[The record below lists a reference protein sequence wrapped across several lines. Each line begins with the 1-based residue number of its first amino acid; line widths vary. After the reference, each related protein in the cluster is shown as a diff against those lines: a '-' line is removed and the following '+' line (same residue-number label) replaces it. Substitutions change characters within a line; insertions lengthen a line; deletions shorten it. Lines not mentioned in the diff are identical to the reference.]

1 MAKTNKHAPGL
12 YQKAKQQ
19 EAAKLAGGSPRNKR
33 LTAWAKRA
41 AAASDNEDHALSDD
55 VISTDPR
62 TTVINYGDDNID
74 CDGGNNE
81 GDNDEE
87 AENEDEGGND
97 EEAENEDEGGNDE
110 EEGEEDGDND
120 QSGDEHEQ
128 SNEDDSD
135 NEDGDEDDDEGQD
148 EDYDDIDDEDYKG
161 ELYDDDES
169 DDDSLEGGKYR
180 VPSARGKGAG
190 RKPHPDR
197 PPKPNTD
204 GMTEAEAVNSIK
216 HWEME

>member
-19 EAAKLAGGSPRNKR
+19 EAVKLAGGSPRNKR
-33 LTAWAKRA
+33 LAARAKRA
-41 AAASDNEDHALSDD
+41 AGDNEDDALSDD
-55 VISTDPR
+55 AISTDPW
-62 TTVINYGDDNID
+62 TTVINYGDNNID

-110 EEGEEDGDND
+110 EEGGEDGDND
-120 QSGDEHEQ
+120 QSGDENEQ
-128 SNEDDSD
+128 GNEDDSD
-135 NEDGDEDDDEGQD
+135 NEDGDEDDHEGAD
-148 EDYDDIDDEDYKG
+148 EDFDDIDDEDYKG

-169 DDDSLEGGKYR
+169 DDDSLEGGKYW

-190 RKPHPDR
+190 RKPHPDC
-197 PPKPNTD
+197 PPKPNTN
-204 GMTEAEAVNSIK
+204 GMT
-216 HWEME
+216 

>member
-19 EAAKLAGGSPRNKR
+19 EAAKLAGGRPRDKR
-33 LTAWAKRA
+33 LVARAKRA
-41 AAASDNEDHALSDD
+41 AGDNEDHALSDD
-55 VISTDPR
+55 TISTDPW

-97 EEAENEDEGGNDE
+97 DEEGGGRWYNDQSSDENEQGD
-110 EEGEEDGDND
+110 EDGD
-120 QSGDEHEQ
+120 E
-128 SNEDDSD
+128 
-135 NEDGDEDDDEGQD
+135 DEDDDEGAD
-148 EDYDDIDDEDYKG
+148 EDYDDINDEDYKG

>member
-19 EAAKLAGGSPRNKR
+19 ETVKLTGGSPCNKR
-33 LTAWAKRA
+33 LAARAKRA
-41 AAASDNEDHALSDD
+41 GAAGDNEDDAFSDD
-55 VISTDPR
+55 AISTDPR

-87 AENEDEGGND
+87 AENEDKGGND

-120 QSGDEHEQ
+120 QSGD
-128 SNEDDSD
+128 
-135 NEDGDEDDDEGQD
+135 
-148 EDYDDIDDEDYKG
+148 
-161 ELYDDDES
+161 
-169 DDDSLEGGKYR
+169 
-180 VPSARGKGAG
+180 
-190 RKPHPDR
+190 
-197 PPKPNTD
+197 
-204 GMTEAEAVNSIK
+204 
-216 HWEME
+216 

>member
-1 MAKTNKHAPGL
+1 MNKHAPGL

-19 EAAKLAGGSPRNKR
+19 EAAKLADGSPRDKR
-33 LTAWAKRA
+33 LPAWAKRA
-41 AAASDNEDHALSDD
+41 AGDNEDHALSDD
-55 VISTDPR
+55 AISTDPR

-97 EEAENEDEGGNDE
+97 EEAENEDEGGNDD

-120 QSGDEHEQ
+120 QSGDENEQ
-128 SNEDDSD
+128 GDEDDSGD
-135 NEDGDEDDDEGQD
+135 EDGDEDEDEDDDEGAD

-190 RKPHPDR
+190 
-197 PPKPNTD
+197 
-204 GMTEAEAVNSIK
+204 V
-216 HWEME
+216 